1 MSARLHAD
9 PCLASIA
16 GCRLWRMM
24 MMLAVIVAAN
34 LGGSWLAMQLNFQI
48 WPWHSD
54 IIDAFVLAMLFAY
67 IAAMTMPFVPGIEIG
82 LALMLL
88 LGKEGIPLVFLCTQF
103 ALVLSF
109 LLGRCIPVRVFIA
122 MFCRLGMD
130 RACELLQRIDSVP
143 PAQRLELLTPRVSGS
158 WGAFLLR
165 HRYAA
170 LAVALNLPGN
180 ALIGGAGGI
189 GMLAGM
195 SRMFSFRTYIL
206 VVAAATLPLPL
217 FLLLGM

>member
-9 PCLASIA
+9 QCLASIA
-16 GCRLWRMM
+16 GRRLWHM
-24 MMLAVIVAAN
+24 MMLTVIVAAN
-34 LGGSWLAMQLNFQI
+34 LGGSWLATQLNFQI

-67 IAAMTMPFVPGIEIG
+67 ITAMTMPFVPGIEIG

-103 ALVLSF
+103 ALALSF
-109 LLGRCIPVRVFIA
+109 LLGRCISVRVFIA
-122 MFCRLGMD
+122 LFCRLGMD
-130 RACELLQRIDSVP
+130 RACELLQRIDSEP
-143 PAQRLELLTPRVSGS
+143 PAHRLELLTPRASGI

-206 VVAAATLPLPL
+206 VVVVATLPLPL